1 MLQRDYDDFCFPR
14 KNKIEYEGVKSLDGD
29 YECIE
34 YDEYEWGYLK
44 DLYID
49 FDFFSEC
56 IESVRFIYKR
66 CLLQN
71 IKWIIICCKYD
82 MGFSNS

>member
-1 MLQRDYDDFCFPR
+1 MPEGNDDFCFPR

-29 YECIE
+29 YECIS

-56 IESVRFIYKR
+56 IESRFIYKR